1 MMNFTDKKVGIV
13 LSGGGAKGA
22 YQVGMFRALEEAG
35 LSKKGLILAGTSI
48 GALGSIVYAL
58 SGADGLRK
66 AIQDVGK
73 VYTGEL
79 PLDEYFNE
87 TMPLDALAANPIPVT
102 VCAYS
107 QSKMRPEYFLLNH
120 YAPEEQRILTMASCA
135 LPDIIPPVPYGGDL
149 YSDGGI
155 VPSEENFANA
165 AKQLGIMLPSS
176 FTPAD
181 SDKIPAIAVQN
192 EDIDIE
198 IVSYLEPYD
207 KIDDGL
213 WNPKAMQRQ
222 CTLRRVLIICWKIQ
236 HMQER
241 LTSRRNRL
249 KSARG
254 KDIPRRKNCWR
265 GCKTAISISGSI
277 SGLRRRRAAGG
288 DFVTF

>member
-165 AKQLGIMLPSS
+165 AKQLGITLPSS

-181 SDKIPAIAVQN
+181 SDNSGIR
-192 EDIDIE
+192 
-198 IVSYLEPYD
+198 
-207 KIDDGL
+207 
-213 WNPKAMQRQ
+213 RQ

-249 KSARG
+249 KSARRR
-254 KDIPRRKNCWR
+254 DIPRRRNCWR
-265 GCKTAISISGSI
+265 NCKTAVLYCQSF
-277 SGLRRRRAAGG
+277 AAGVLPAANY
-288 DFVTF
+288 FL

>member
-73 VYTGEL
+73 VYTGGL
-79 PLDEYFNE
+79 LLDEYFNE

-107 QSKMRPEYFLLNH
+107 QSKMRPEYFLLNN

-165 AKQLGIMLPSS
+165 AKQLGITLPSS

-213 WNPKAMQRQ
+213 WNPKAMHIEARPHHMLEDTAHAG
-222 CTLRRVLIICWKIQ
+222 TLDFSPESLEKR
-236 HMQER
+236 EE
-241 LTSRRNRL
+241 
-249 KSARG
+249 
-254 KDIPRRKNCWR
+254 
-265 GCKTAISISGSI
+265 
-277 SGLRRRRAAGG
+277 AGYSE
-288 DFVTF
+288 TKELLEKL